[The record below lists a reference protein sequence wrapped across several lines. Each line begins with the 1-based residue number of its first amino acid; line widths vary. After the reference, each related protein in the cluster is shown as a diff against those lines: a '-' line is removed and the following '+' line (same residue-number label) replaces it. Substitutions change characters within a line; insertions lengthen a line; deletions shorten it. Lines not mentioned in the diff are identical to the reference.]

1 MLPIV
6 VNKMTLAETIYQKSL
21 SLPEEK
27 ARAVLNFIDALQ
39 QQPKHTDVHLVDSQN
54 SSLLAVFEKA
64 GLVGCLATEEQLST
78 NYKTVLDYSQKHDS

>member
-1 MLPIV
+1 
-6 VNKMTLAETIYQKSL
+6 MTLAETIYQKSL

-27 ARAVLNFIDALQ
+27 AREVLNFIDALQ

-64 GLVGCLATEEQLST
+64 GRLSG
-78 NYKTVLDYSQKHDS
+78 N